1 MNRRMEFS
9 KEKFSNEETGFG
21 DSIIVDYLCLQPEKA
36 VEKQTNKQ
44 NITQKYLVCGSTT
57 YTRFG

>member
-9 KEKFSNEETGFG
+9 KEKFRNEETGFG

-44 NITQKYLVCGSTT
+44 NITQ
-57 YTRFG
+57 